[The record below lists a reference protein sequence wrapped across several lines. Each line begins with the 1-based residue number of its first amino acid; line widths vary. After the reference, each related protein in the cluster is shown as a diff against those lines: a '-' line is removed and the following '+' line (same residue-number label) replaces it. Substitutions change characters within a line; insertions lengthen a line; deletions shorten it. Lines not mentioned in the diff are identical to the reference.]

1 MASAG
6 VRPDDRLAEPAA
18 ALSKTKT
25 VPVGE
30 SMPEA
35 IGGSVVLQ
43 ATKMPP
49 IQLPINID
57 QIAIGAPSLSWPG
70 NIRAENDTMFAIRTI
85 DARRPAV
92 TLRKSS
98 FTLNVREDL
107 PWTPPMEAKSPA
119 IAIHPPRYS

>member
-25 VPVGE
+25 VAVGE
-30 SMPEA
+30 SIPEA
-35 IGGSVVLQ
+35 MGGSVVLQ

-49 IQLPINID
+49 IPLPINID

-70 NIRAENDTMFAIRTI
+70 NIRAENDIMFAIKTT

-92 TLRKSS
+92 TLRKRSLALS
-98 FTLNVREDL
+98 AREDL
-107 PWTPPMEAKSPA
+107 LSTLRMEAKLPA
-119 IAIHPPRYS
+119 IAIHPPR